1 VKLRRYRSAAQLD
14 IWPFGVLRKCRPIRS
29 EYVLADASHRSGS
42 DAGKGVLTLM
52 DNIDDLRERMDAI
65 DDELLRLFNERA
77 KLALEIGRVK
87 KDLGLPIYVPSREE
101 QIITRIQ
108 QENPGPLSPTSISRL
123 YQQLIQE
130 SRTLE
135 EEDADSH
142 ARADQPD
149 LTP

>member
-1 VKLRRYRSAAQLD
+1 MRVE
-14 IWPFGVLRKCRPIRS
+14 GVLNP
-29 EYVLADASHRSGS
+29 
-42 DAGKGVLTLM
+42 M
-52 DNIDDLRERMDAI
+52 DTIDDLRERMDAI

-87 KDLGLPIYVPSREE
+87 KDLGLPIHVPSREE
-101 QIITRIQ
+101 QIITRVQ
-108 QENPGPLSPTSISRL
+108 QENPGPLSPTSITRL

-142 ARADQPD
+142 ARVDRSDSLP
-149 LTP
+149 

>member
-1 VKLRRYRSAAQLD
+1 MSLQTRLTRTGRMRVE
-14 IWPFGVLRKCRPIRS
+14 GVLNP
-29 EYVLADASHRSGS
+29 
-42 DAGKGVLTLM
+42 M

-87 KDLGLPIYVPSREE
+87 KDLGLPIHVPSREE
-101 QIITRIQ
+101 QIITRVQ
-108 QENPGPLSPTSISRL
+108 QENPGPLSPTSITRL

-142 ARADQPD
+142 ARLDRSDSLP
-149 LTP
+149 

>member
-1 VKLRRYRSAAQLD
+1 MLRNGRR
-14 IWPFGVLRKCRPIRS
+14 IKS
-29 EYVLADASHRSGS
+29 ECVLADLSLRSGS
-42 DAGKGVLTLM
+42 DAGKGVLNRM
-52 DNIDDLRERMDAI
+52 DNIDHLRERLDAI

-101 QIITRIQ
+101 QIITRVQ

-135 EEDADSH
+135 EQDADSH
-142 ARADQPD
+142 ARVDQSDSLP
-149 LTP
+149 